1 MFQCRK
7 CPVCN
12 TMPFVREGKP
22 VKTDDSVQ
30 IVQIYQ
36 CRNKNCPFNGQDVG
50 EVRTDIFD
58 NSKQIEVYY

>member
-1 MFQCRK
+1 MFQCTK

-36 CRNKNCPFNGQDVG
+36 CRDDGQFKGQDVG

>member
-22 VKTDDSVQ
+22 IKTEDSVQ

-36 CRNKNCPFNGQDVG
+36 CRDNGWFNGQDVG

-58 NSKQIEVYY
+58 NSKREEIYY